1 MDYNNHKT
9 HMSKQTTTVAQPTLL
24 ISGGHLTPAV
34 ATIEYFKKEHPEVK
48 LLFVGREFSQEKERQ
63 LAKERE
69 VCQSLGVPF
78 FSARAAKFHRTN
90 WWRNLEEV
98 NKVFPSLYFA
108 WHLMREQEVDLF
120 LSFGGYL
127 AVPFAVAAKMLGRK
141 VVTHEQTKTS
151 GLANEFIAFL
161 ADKVAISYEESRQ
174 LFPKNKTVMTGNP
187 VRASL
192 LRTYTARPSWIPES
206 KKPILYITGG
216 SQGSQI
222 INQTVGHILDEL
234 TEKFLVIHQCGQS
247 EHERYLL
254 ELQDKAASLP
264 KNQQD
269 AYVVREWIA
278 EKELSWIMQH
288 AALIVSRSGANTT
301 QEIMLHAV
309 PAIFIPLPF
318 SHNNEQFKN
327 AQELFEAG
335 SAFLLEQRDLD
346 PNTLW
351 SAIQNASANR
361 AHMRKR
367 AERVKEQLRTDG
379 AQQLAELCLSLLGSS
394 SWLLPAE
401 IWLANAS
408 KKLKK
413 IGSSLFSPPQQR

>member
-1 MDYNNHKT
+1 MT
-9 HMSKQTTTVAQPTLL
+9 KQKSHPTILL
-24 ISGGHLTPAV
+24 SGGHLTPAV

-48 LLFVGREFSQEKERQ
+48 LLFVGREFAQEKERQ

-78 FSARAAKFHRTN
+78 FTARAAKFHRTN

-98 NKVFPSLYFA
+98 GKIFPSLYFA
-108 WHLMREQEVDLF
+108 WHLIREQEVDLF

-127 AVPFAVAAKMLGRK
+127 AVPFALSAKLLGRK

-151 GLANEFIAFL
+151 GLANELIALL
-161 ADKVAISYEESRQ
+161 ADKVAISFEESRQ
-174 LFPKNKTVMTGNP
+174 LFPKHKTVVTGNP
-187 VRASL
+187 VRASI

-222 INQTVGHILDEL
+222 INQSVGQILDEL

-247 EHERYLL
+247 EHQRYLHEL
-254 ELQDKAASLP
+254 EDEAHDLP
-264 KNQQD
+264 KNQQE
-269 AYVVREWIA
+269 AYVVREWVV

-288 AALIVSRSGANTT
+288 AALVISRSGANTT

-327 AQELFEAG
+327 AEELFEAG
-335 SAFLLEQRDLD
+335 SAFLLEQKDLD
-346 PNTLW
+346 PGTLW
-351 SAIQNASANR
+351 AAVQNASANR
-361 AHMRKR
+361 ANMRKR
-367 AERVKEQLRTDG
+367 AEKVREQIRVDG
-379 AQQLAELCLSLLGSS
+379 AEQLAELCLSLLGSV

-401 IWLANAS
+401 RWLASAS
-408 KKLKK
+408 KRLTRL
-413 IGSSLFSPPQQR
+413 GSFLSSSPRR